1 MENWKVV
8 NEDIEDWA
16 VIKQM
21 ADTNEGDYNIDKT
34 IEEIFELG
42 EALMKR
48 KLKGEQYGASNQ
60 HIIDEIGDVQ
70 IRINVLREILGPHKV
85 DERVKFKL
93 AKFRG
98 FYKDKKYI
106 GRI

>member
-1 MENWKVV
+1 MTNWKVV
-8 NEDIEDWA
+8 DDDIEDWA

-21 ADTNEGDYNIDKT
+21 ADTNDGDYNIDKT

-48 KLKGEQYGASNQ
+48 KLKGEQHVSNQ

-70 IRINVLREILGPHKV
+70 IRINVLREVLGPNKI

-106 GRI
+106 GSI